1 MQKELLSAYIDGE
14 QVNAEFTEML
24 CQDQELQATWS
35 RFHTIR
41 SVIREESAVLLDA
54 DFTAKMEA
62 LIAAEELPPVAITQS
77 QPLPQEV
84 EDSPF
89 MQKLKA
95 MFMPLAQISVAA
107 SVCLVAVLGTQS
119 VMVAKN
125 SDQNLVQPQVLQTL
139 PLNSDVQEVS
149 YNAPVKDV
157 ITSEQM
163 EKRNRKIN
171 AILQDYEGQR
181 RIHAD
186 SLLSADK

>member
-14 QVNAEFTEML
+14 QVNAEFTETL
-24 CQDQELQATWS
+24 CQNEELQATWNN
-35 RFHTIR
+35 FHVIR
-41 SVIREESAVLLDA
+41 SVMREESAVLLDA

-89 MQKLKA
+89 MQKLKV

-139 PLNSDVQEVS
+139 PLNSEVQEVS
-149 YNAPVKDV
+149 YNAPVNDV

-163 EKRNRKIN
+163 EKRSRKIN
-171 AILQDYEGQR
+171 AMLQDYEGQR